1 MVMPVSWIHPKK
13 IFSFPPFFRIEEDLS
28 KKSTGSWGRKK
39 TKLSRKGCAFWST
52 TRSSP
57 SDAAQSTAAHN
68 IIGQG
73 LLLSAAHNIIG
84 PSKHAVPNY
93 VVCRRALRGVSPS
106 FPAHRVFACRL
117 GFHGDDQVRLAMLML
132 HFEPCACA
140 KASCVEQ
147 LLGLRPVCLQ
157 DVCLRSRQH
166 VEFLSRSRPSL
177 IAPQLAALDKM
188 DCRYCCT

>member
-1 MVMPVSWIHPKK
+1 
-13 IFSFPPFFRIEEDLS
+13 
-28 KKSTGSWGRKK
+28 
-39 TKLSRKGCAFWST
+39 
-52 TRSSP
+52 
-57 SDAAQSTAAHN
+57 
-68 IIGQG
+68 
-73 LLLSAAHNIIG
+73 
-84 PSKHAVPNY
+84 
-93 VVCRRALRGVSPS
+93 
-106 FPAHRVFACRL
+106 
-117 GFHGDDQVRLAMLML
+117 MLML

-188 DCRYCCT
+188 DCRYVVVRRCFAVFRPCVYVLSFGLLCSLTASTSKRGQLTVLAGRNRWSDGLSPAPDETSMKAAISVSGNTPSNKATNLLVRIFVWDMANTAPQTLLRCTNVCLMKLHRSFLATSRRGMH